1 MQALALG
8 ADAVLLGRP
17 ILYGLALEG
26 QAGVTRVLNI
36 IEKELMLAMILAGCR
51 DLTGITGDLIMPPT
65 GISYG
70 LTPSRL

>member
-1 MQALALG
+1 M
-8 ADAVLLGRP
+8 LLGRP

-36 IEKELMLAMILAGCR
+36 IEKELMLAMILAGCQ
-51 DLTGITGDLIMPPT
+51 DLKSITGDLIMLPT

-70 LTPSRL
+70 QLPSRL

>member
-1 MQALALG
+1 M
-8 ADAVLLGRP
+8 LLGRP

-51 DLTGITGDLIMPPT
+51 DLTSITGDLIMPPT

-70 LTPSRL
+70 HIPSRL